1 MAICQKPVCYFI
13 TYTFCD
19 ILIEEIKFDNDF
31 YEKMLPA
38 LEQFYVEHYVP
49 AVVSSL

>member
-19 ILIEEIKFDNDF
+19 ILIEEIKFDSNF
-31 YEKMLPA
+31 YVTMLPM
-38 LEQFYVEHYVP
+38 LENFYTKHYVP
-49 AVVSSL
+49 AIVSSL